1 MYLYTRTNNPGLINH
16 NVHLLVVKNP
26 KYASLARICLESFL
40 FYNPN
45 STATVHCDLATLV
58 PVERSLKKLIN
69 RGLVIVSANLASENQ
84 AWQEQKLNLIIGL
97 RGTKSIFMD
106 ADLRWN
112 GMLKE
117 MREVTF
123 FVKEFDFNSQS
134 KYQTFLGHV
143 FTDGHPLGSMKNTSF
158 FTWSGKNISD
168 EEIMQIFQA
177 YRKLLKGSE
186 VLMTEPEDQNGMKRI
201 SEQLA
206 LSVVSESWRHKI
218 DYLKEIDGFR
228 DGEFVESS
236 YFGAT
241 GSEF

>member
-1 MYLYTRTNNPGLINH
+1 
-16 NVHLLVVKNP
+16 
-26 KYASLARICLESFL
+26 
-40 FYNPN
+40 
-45 STATVHCDLATLV
+45 
-58 PVERSLKKLIN
+58 
-69 RGLVIVSANLASENQ
+69 
-84 AWQEQKLNLIIGL
+84 
-97 RGTKSIFMD
+97 MD

-112 GMLKE
+112 GILKE
-117 MREVTF
+117 MREITF
-123 FVKEFDFNSQS
+123 FVKEFDFNSQP

-143 FTDGHPLGSMKNTSF
+143 FTDRCPLGSMKNTSF
-158 FTWSGKNISD
+158 FTWNGKNITD
-168 EEIMQIFQA
+168 EKITQIFQA

-186 VLMTEPEDQNGMKRI
+186 VFMTEPEDQNGMKRI

-206 LSVVSESWRHKI
+206 LSIVSEWWGHQI

>member
-1 MYLYTRTNNPGLINH
+1 
-16 NVHLLVVKNP
+16 
-26 KYASLARICLESFL
+26 
-40 FYNPN
+40 
-45 STATVHCDLATLV
+45 
-58 PVERSLKKLIN
+58 
-69 RGLVIVSANLASENQ
+69 
-84 AWQEQKLNLIIGL
+84 
-97 RGTKSIFMD
+97 MD

-112 GMLKE
+112 GILKE
-117 MREVTF
+117 MREITF

-143 FTDGHPLGSMKNTSF
+143 FTDRLLLRSMKNTSF

-168 EEIMQIFQA
+168 EEVTQIFQA

-186 VLMTEPEDQNGMKRI
+186 VFMTEPEDQSGMKRI

-206 LSVVSESWRHKI
+206 LSIVSEWWGHQI
-218 DYLKEIDGFR
+218 GYLKETDGFR